1 VSSRE
6 QTWLEEGATVGEPP
20 RPAAS
25 GRGVGDVSGSQP
37 GGAVSGFGDISTVK
51 RAVQIYLIWQIAGA
65 VAKSKKYDLGR
76 VWESSSSKPT
86 LE

>member
-1 VSSRE
+1 VGPGRAGANVSSRE

-37 GGAVSGFGDISTVK
+37 GGAVSGFGEISTVK
-51 RAVQIYLIWQIAGA
+51 ASNVLSRSI
-65 VAKSKKYDLGR
+65 
-76 VWESSSSKPT
+76 
-86 LE
+86 